1 MATQNAPASSEKP
14 RVLVVDDS
22 RVMRKAISKFIQAEF
37 DVAEAD
43 DGEAGW
49 QKLTEDDQIQVVIA
63 DVLMPKLDGY
73 ALICRIRAADQTRIR
88 DVPVIVITGAEDDD
102 TRERAF
108 ACGANDFI
116 TKPIDGAHLLTC
128 TRTQAKLDQTARK
141 LAHDVEAI
149 DDELAS
155 IDPLTQLN
163 SRRILL
169 QRGNE
174 ELTNTTGRSD
184 EFSLIK
190 LDIDDFR
197 AIYSQHG
204 DDSGDRLLVW
214 LAKILVAQT
223 RTGDLIARIG
233 GGEFAIMAPTTGRLD
248 AAILCERLRGAISA
262 EPFSHDGATIP
273 VTASIGLVTLGRD
286 RGNSIEELLA
296 VAEER
301 VASAKAAGGN
311 RLSVRE
317 LAENED
323 EDSVIVEQP
332 DIDTALG
339 MLQNGNSG
347 KLEPY
352 LPDLVLTV
360 LPLIELCNNKLSL
373 DFEYE
378 LDVLRKKLSELK

>member
-1 MATQNAPASSEKP
+1 MATQNSSTSPDKP

-22 RVMRKAISKFIQAEF
+22 RVMRKAIGKFIQGEF
-37 DVAEAD
+37 DVTDAE

-108 ACGANDFI
+108 ACGANEFI
-116 TKPIDGAHLLTC
+116 TKPIDGADLLTC

-163 SRRILL
+163 SRRMLL

-174 ELTNTTGRSD
+174 ELANTAAKND
-184 EFSLIK
+184 EFSLIR
-190 LDIDDFR
+190 LDIDDFKI
-197 AIYSQHG
+197 IYSQQG
-204 DDSGDRLLVW
+204 DDCGDRLLVW

-223 RTGDLIARIG
+223 RAEDLVARIG
-233 GGEFAIMAPTTGRLD
+233 GGEFSIMAPTTGRLD

-311 RLSVRE
+311 RLSVGE
-317 LAENED
+317 LTEGED

-332 DIDTALG
+332 GIDTALG

-347 KLEPY
+347 KLDPY
-352 LPDLVLTV
+352 LSDLVLTV

>member
-1 MATQNAPASSEKP
+1 MAIQNSSTSPDKP

-22 RVMRKAISKFIQAEF
+22 RVMRKAIGKFIQGEF
-37 DVAEAD
+37 DVTDAE

-108 ACGANDFI
+108 ACGANEFI
-116 TKPIDGAHLLTC
+116 TKPIDGADLLTC
-128 TRTQAKLDQTARK
+128 TRIQAKLDQTARK

-163 SRRILL
+163 SRRMLL
-169 QRGNE
+169 QHGNE
-174 ELTNTTGRSD
+174 ELTNIAGKSD
-184 EFSLIK
+184 EFSLIR
-190 LDIDDFR
+190 LDIDDFKV
-197 AIYSQHG
+197 IYSQQG
-204 DDSGDRLLVW
+204 DDCGDRLLVW

-223 RTGDLIARIG
+223 RAEDLVARIG

-262 EPFSHDGATIP
+262 EPFSHDSATIP

-311 RLSVRE
+311 RLSVSE
-317 LAENED
+317 LAESED

-347 KLEPY
+347 KLDPY

>member
-1 MATQNAPASSEKP
+1 MATQNGSTSPDKP

-22 RVMRKAISKFIQAEF
+22 RVMRKAIGKFIQGEF
-37 DVAEAD
+37 DVTDAE

-108 ACGANDFI
+108 ACGANAFI
-116 TKPIDGAHLLTC
+116 TKPIDGADLLTC

-163 SRRILL
+163 SRRMLL

-174 ELTNTTGRSD
+174 ELANTAAKND
-184 EFSLIK
+184 EFSLIR
-190 LDIDDFR
+190 LDIDDFKI
-197 AIYSQHG
+197 IYSQQG
-204 DDSGDRLLVW
+204 DDCGDRLLVW

-223 RTGDLIARIG
+223 RAEDLVARIG
-233 GGEFAIMAPTTGRLD
+233 GGEFSIMAPTTGRLD

-262 EPFSHDGATIP
+262 EPFSHDDTTIP

-311 RLSVRE
+311 RLSVSE

-347 KLEPY
+347 KLDPY

>member
-1 MATQNAPASSEKP
+1 
-14 RVLVVDDS
+14 
-22 RVMRKAISKFIQAEF
+22 MRKAINKFIQGEF
-37 DVAEAD
+37 DVTEAE

-49 QKLTEDDQIQVVIA
+49 QKLTEDHQIQVVIA

-88 DVPVIVITGAEDDD
+88 DVPVIVITGAEDHD

-108 ACGANDFI
+108 ACGANEFI
-116 TKPIDGAHLLTC
+116 TKPIDGADLLTC

-149 DDELAS
+149 DDKLAS

-163 SRRILL
+163 SRRLL
-169 QRGNE
+169 LLRGNE
-174 ELTNTTGRSD
+174 ELTNTAGKSD
-184 EFSLIK
+184 EFSLIR
-190 LDIDDFR
+190 LDIDDFKI
-197 AIYSQHG
+197 IYSQQG
-204 DDSGDRLLVW
+204 DDCGDRLLVW

-223 RTGDLIARIG
+223 RAEDLVARIG
-233 GGEFAIMAPTTGRLD
+233 GGEFAIMSPTTGRLD
-248 AAILCERLRGAISA
+248 AAILCERLRSAISA

-296 VAEER
+296 AAEER

-311 RLSVRE
+311 RLSVSER
-317 LAENED
+317 AESED
-323 EDSVIVEQP
+323 EDNVVVEQP

-347 KLEPY
+347 KLDPY

>member
-1 MATQNAPASSEKP
+1 MAIQNSSTSPDKP

-22 RVMRKAISKFIQAEF
+22 RVMRKAIGKFIQGEF
-37 DVAEAD
+37 DVTDAE

-108 ACGANDFI
+108 ACGANEFI
-116 TKPIDGAHLLTC
+116 TKPIDGADLLTC
-128 TRTQAKLDQTARK
+128 TRIQAKLDQTARK

-163 SRRILL
+163 SRRMLL
-169 QRGNE
+169 QHGNE
-174 ELTNTTGRSD
+174 ELTNTAGKSD
-184 EFSLIK
+184 EFSLIR
-190 LDIDDFR
+190 LDIDDFKV
-197 AIYSQHG
+197 IYSQQG
-204 DDSGDRLLVW
+204 DDCGDRLLVW

-223 RTGDLIARIG
+223 RAEDLVARIG

-262 EPFSHDGATIP
+262 EPFSHDGATTP

-311 RLSVRE
+311 RLSVSE
-317 LAENED
+317 LAESED

-347 KLEPY
+347 KLDPY

>member
-1 MATQNAPASSEKP
+1 MAIQNSSTSPDKP

-22 RVMRKAISKFIQAEF
+22 RVMRKAIGKFIQGEF
-37 DVAEAD
+37 DVTDAE

-108 ACGANDFI
+108 ACGANEFI
-116 TKPIDGAHLLTC
+116 TKPIDGADLLTC

-163 SRRILL
+163 SRRMLL
-169 QRGNE
+169 QHGNE
-174 ELTNTTGRSD
+174 ELTNTAGKSD
-184 EFSLIK
+184 EFSLIR
-190 LDIDDFR
+190 LDIDDFKV
-197 AIYSQHG
+197 IYSQQG
-204 DDSGDRLLVW
+204 DDCGDRLLVW

-223 RTGDLIARIG
+223 RAEDLVARIG

-262 EPFSHDGATIP
+262 EPFSHDSVTIP

-311 RLSVRE
+311 RLSVSE
-317 LAENED
+317 LAESED
-323 EDSVIVEQP
+323 GDSVIVEQP

-347 KLEPY
+347 KLDPY

>member
-174 ELTNTTGRSD
+174 ELANTTGRSD

-248 AAILCERLRGAISA
+248 AAILCERLRGAVSA
-262 EPFSHDGATIP
+262 EPFNHDGATIP

>member
-1 MATQNAPASSEKP
+1 MATQNDSTSSDKP

-22 RVMRKAISKFIQAEF
+22 RVMRKAINKFIQGEF
-37 DVAEAD
+37 DVTEAE

-49 QKLTEDDQIQVVIA
+49 QKLTEDHQIQVVIA

-73 ALICRIRAADQTRIR
+73 AMICRIRAADITRIR

-108 ACGANDFI
+108 ACGANEFI
-116 TKPIDGAHLLTC
+116 TKPIDGADLLTC

-149 DDELAS
+149 DEELAS

-163 SRRILL
+163 SRRVLL

-174 ELTNTTGRSD
+174 ELANTAGRSD
-184 EFSLIK
+184 EFSLIR
-190 LDIDDFR
+190 LDIDNFKV
-197 AIYSQHG
+197 IYSQQG
-204 DDSGDRLLVW
+204 DDCGDRLLVW

-223 RTGDLIARIG
+223 RAEDLVARIG
-233 GGEFAIMAPTTGRLD
+233 GGEFAIISPTTGRLD

-262 EPFSHDGATIP
+262 EPFSHDGTTVP
-273 VTASIGLVTLGRD
+273 VTASVGLVTLGRD
-286 RGNSIEELLA
+286 RGNSIEALLA

-301 VASAKAAGGN
+301 IASAKAAGGN
-311 RLSVRE
+311 RLSVSE
-317 LAENED
+317 LAESED
-323 EDSVIVEQP
+323 EDNVVVEQP

-339 MLQNGNSG
+339 MLRNGNSG
-347 KLEPY
+347 KLDPY

>member
-1 MATQNAPASSEKP
+1 MAAQNASASPEKP

-22 RVMRKAISKFIQAEF
+22 RVMRKAISKFIQHEF
-37 DVAEAD
+37 DVAEAE

-49 QKLTEDDQIQVVIA
+49 QKLTEDEQIQVVIA
-63 DVLMPKLDGY
+63 DVLMPRLDGY
-73 ALICRIRAADQTRIR
+73 ALICRIRAADPIRIR

-128 TRTQAKLDQTARK
+128 TRTQAKLEQTARK

-163 SRRILL
+163 SRRMLL

-174 ELTNTTGRSD
+174 ELANTADRSD

-197 AIYSQHG
+197 VLYSQHG
-204 DDSGDRLLVW
+204 DDCGDRLLVW
-214 LAKILVAQT
+214 LAKILVDKT
-223 RTGDLIARIG
+223 RSEDLIARIG

-262 EPFSHDGATIP
+262 EPFSHGDTTIP
-273 VTASIGLVTLGRD
+273 VTASLGLVTLGRD

-296 VAEER
+296 LAEER
-301 VASAKAAGGN
+301 VAFAKAAGGN
-311 RLSVRE
+311 QLSVGE
-317 LAENED
+317 LKEIED

-339 MLQNGNSG
+339 MLENGNSG

>member
-1 MATQNAPASSEKP
+1 MAAQNSSTSLDKP

-22 RVMRKAISKFIQAEF
+22 RVMRKAISKFIQGEF
-37 DVAEAD
+37 DVAEAE

-49 QKLTEDDQIQVVIA
+49 QKLTEDNQIQVVIA

-108 ACGANDFI
+108 ACGANEFI
-116 TKPIDGAHLLTC
+116 TKPIDGADLLTC

-155 IDPLTQLN
+155 IDPLTQLH
-163 SRRILL
+163 SRRMLL
-169 QRGNE
+169 QCGNE
-174 ELTNTTGRSD
+174 ELADPTGKSD

-197 AIYSQHG
+197 IIYSQQG
-204 DDSGDRLLVW
+204 DDCGDRLLVW
-214 LAKILVAQT
+214 LTKILVAKT
-223 RTGDLIARIG
+223 RAEDLVARIG

-248 AAILCERLRGAISA
+248 AAILCERLRGAICA
-262 EPFSHDGATIP
+262 EPFSRDGVTIP
-273 VTASIGLVTLGRD
+273 VTASLGLVTLGRD

-311 RLSVRE
+311 RLSVGE
-317 LAENED
+317 LTEGEG

-332 DIDTALG
+332 DIDTALE

-347 KLEPY
+347 KLDPY